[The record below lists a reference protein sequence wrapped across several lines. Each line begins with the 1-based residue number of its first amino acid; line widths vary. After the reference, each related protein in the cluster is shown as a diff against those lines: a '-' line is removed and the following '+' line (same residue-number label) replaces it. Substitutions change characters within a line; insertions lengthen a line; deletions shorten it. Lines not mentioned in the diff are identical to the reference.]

1 MCGKNIILSSDNTAA
16 ARRGRTYNH
25 GLVFCSAPLL
35 INEVFEVQ
43 VAALALH
50 WAGSLSLGLTTMHIE
65 SSRSR
70 TLPESIGAIDADTWF
85 LTGMQSFRNFSFVLQ
100 FLYLIFNLL

>member
-1 MCGKNIILSSDNTAA
+1 MTLSSDNTAA

-25 GLVFCSAPLL
+25 GLVFGSTPLH

-50 WAGSLSLGLTTMHIE
+50 WAGSLSLGLTTMPIE
-65 SSRSR
+65 STRSR
-70 TLPESIGAIDADTWF
+70 NLPDCMAAIDSDTWF
-85 LTGMQSFRNFSFVLQ
+85 LTG
-100 FLYLIFNLL
+100 